1 MKISAVIA
9 AYNEEKNI
17 KRCLDSLSFASEIIV
32 IDSMSTDKTVKICR
46 AAGAKV
52 YSVKF
57 KSFSQ
62 VKGLGLKKAKGDYI
76 FVIDADEAASAML
89 AAKLGEIA
97 AKGGPADAYEIKR
110 ENFFLGRVIRHCGWG
125 KDYQIRFFKNGKARY
140 DGKIVHENL
149 IVRGVKGRI
158 QEPILH
164 YTYPDSASY
173 FEKVNRYTS
182 LQAVQDINKMAFLK
196 MLYAP
201 FFRFFR
207 MYFLKLGFLDGFRG
221 FILCVYSGF
230 TDFIRFAKAVELK
243 RLRK

>member
-17 KRCLDSLSFASEIIV
+17 KRCLDSVSFASEIIV
-32 IDSMSTDKTVKICR
+32 IDSMSTDKTAKICR
-46 AAGAKV
+46 LAGAKV
-52 YSVKF
+52 YPVKF

-62 VKGLGLKKAKGDYI
+62 VKGLGLKKAKSEYV
-76 FVIDADEAASAML
+76 FVIDADEAASPQL
-89 AAKLGEIA
+89 ASCLKALAEN
-97 AKGGPADAYEIKR
+97 GGSADAYEIKR
-110 ENFFLGRVIRHCGWG
+110 ENFFLGKVIRHCGWG
-125 KDYQIRFFKNGKARY
+125 RDYQIRFFKKGKARY

-149 IVRGVKGRI
+149 VVDGVLGRI
-158 QEPILH
+158 DEPLLH

-173 FEKVNRYTS
+173 FEKVNRYTT
-182 LQAVQDINKMAFLK
+182 LQAARDVNKMPLLK

-221 FILCVYSGF
+221 FILCIYSAF

-243 RLRK
+243 RRRK